1 MVVEVVA
8 WDQLRL
14 NKGIDAMRF
23 WILGC
28 LFLLSGSLCD
38 HSVSAEPEVVALW
51 TSNVPGALGSEQK
64 DTPRL
69 IHYPAKEN
77 PSGTAVVVCPGGG
90 YGGLAMGHEGH
101 QIAEWLNKN
110 GISAFIC
117 DYRHRGKGYGHPYP
131 LMDVQRAIR
140 MVRKNAAA
148 WHINPDQVG
157 VLGFS
162 AGGHLASSVSTHESI
177 GELVGDD
184 IDEMPCR
191 PNFSVLCY
199 PVIGFGKSY
208 THRGSQRNLIGD
220 KADKELVEFY
230 SNEEQVDAKTPP
242 TFLWHTTQDKA
253 VPVENSIEY
262 YLACKKHNVPVS
274 LHVFEQGRH
283 GIGLAVGTKAAF
295 AWPQLCIE
303 WMQELGFANGNPAN

>member
-1 MVVEVVA
+1 
-8 WDQLRL
+8 
-14 NKGIDAMRF
+14 MRIG
-23 WILGC
+23 ILGF
-28 LFLLSGSLCD
+28 LFLMFGVFCD
-38 HSVSAEPEVVALW
+38 YSVSAEPEVIPLW
-51 TSNVPGALGSEQK
+51 ASNVPGAMGNEEK

-69 IHYPAKEN
+69 ILYPATEN
-77 PSGTAVVVCPGGG
+77 PSGTAVVICPGGG

-101 QIAEWLNKN
+101 QIAAWLNKN

-140 MVRKNAAA
+140 TVRKNAEA
-148 WHINPDQVG
+148 WKINPDKIG

-162 AGGHLASSVSTHESI
+162 AGGHLASSVSTHDS
-177 GELVGDD
+177 LGDLLGD
-184 IDEMPCR
+184 EIDAMPCR

-199 PVIGFGKSY
+199 PVIGFGKPY

-220 KADKELVEFY
+220 NAKQELIQFY
-230 SNEEQVDAKTPP
+230 SNEEQVDSKTPP

-262 YLACKKHNVPVS
+262 YLACKKHQVPAS
-274 LHVFEQGRH
+274 LHIFEQGRH

-303 WMQELGFANGNPAN
+303 WMQELGFADATSPK

>member
-1 MVVEVVA
+1 M
-8 WDQLRL
+8 QFL
-14 NKGIDAMRF
+14 
-23 WILGC
+23 ILGC

-38 HSVSAEPEVVALW
+38 YSVSAEPEVVALW
-51 TSNVPGALGSEQK
+51 EGNVPGAAGSEQK

-69 IHYPAKEN
+69 ILYPAKEN
-77 PSGTAVVVCPGGG
+77 SSGTAVVICPGGG

-140 MVRKNAAA
+140 MVRKNAEA
-148 WHINPDQVG
+148 WKINPDKVG

-162 AGGHLASSVSTHESI
+162 AGGHLASSVSTHDSI
-177 GELVGDD
+177 GKLVDD
-184 IDEMPCR
+184 EIDGMPCR

-199 PVIGFGKSY
+199 PVIGFGKPY

-220 KADKELVEFY
+220 QAEKELVEFY
-230 SNEEQVDAKTPP
+230 SNEEQVDEKTPP

-262 YLACKKHNVPVS
+262 YLACKKHNVPAS

-303 WMQELGFANGNPAN
+303 WMQELGFANGSPSN